1 MPLLA
6 ESIGTVPGH
15 NYYRCYLRDFSWA
28 DESGALLDVYRDR
41 DRLRLGAH
49 GSGLDDSPSPHA
61 LQPTISPS
69 VFWPELKRQP
79 NTNSLVFL
87 QPRQEVGGGRI
98 VRMSIP
104 LKTHVRVAMLP
115 SPSQKPV
122 LGVHLT
128 GFRYGSKHSLTETV
142 VPTTERSSPDS
153 DFGA

>member
-1 MPLLA
+1 MLNA
-6 ESIGTVPGH
+6 TSRSEHGDHTGH

-28 DESGALLDVYRDR
+28 DESGALLDVYGDR

-49 GSGLDDSPSPHA
+49 GFGLDDSPSPHA
-61 LQPTISPS
+61 CSLQSHLRSSGRSLS
-69 VFWPELKRQP
+69 VSRIRIALF
-79 NTNSLVFL
+79 S
-87 QPRQEVGGGRI
+87 RQEVGGGRT

-104 LKTHVRVAMLP
+104 LKTHVRDAILP

-142 VPTTERSSPDS
+142 VRTTARSSPDS